1 MRLATIITPDGP
13 RAAMQVGR
21 AFMDLNHTDSKLPA
35 NMREFLALGIDG
47 LVQAQDAM
55 GRRTAAFC
63 AMEEVLLGPPVTD
76 PHKIIGIGRNYA
88 AHAAEAGVEP
98 PKEPVI
104 FAKFNTTLNGPGQP
118 VLMPKPEV
126 STQVDYE
133 AELVIVI
140 GKAGRYIPKGKAY
153 EHIAGYSCG
162 NDVSVRDWQRKEGGQ
177 WVLGKSFDGA
187 APLGP
192 TIVTRDELPNPHMSR
207 IQLRLNGQIMQDAN
221 TRDMIFKCDELVS
234 YISQACTLQPGDLIY
249 TGTPSGVGASRN
261 PPVWLKDGD
270 KTEVDIEKIGVL
282 RNTFQKA

>member
-1 MRLATIITPDGP
+1 MRLATIITPNGP

-21 AFMDLNHTDSKLPA
+21 AFMDLNHTDSKLPT
-35 NMREFLALGIDG
+35 NVREFLELGADG
-47 LVQAQDAM
+47 LARAQDAM
-55 GRRTAAFC
+55 GRRTAAFVGL
-63 AMEEVLLGPPVTD
+63 EEVVLAPPVTD
-76 PHKIIGIGRNYA
+76 PKKIIGIGRNYA

-104 FAKFNTTLNGPGQP
+104 FAKFNTTLNGHDKP
-118 VLMPKPEV
+118 VPLPQPEV

-140 GKAGRYIPKGKAY
+140 GKAGRFIKRVDAY
-153 EHIAGYSCG
+153 KHIAGYSCG

-192 TIVTRDELPNPHMSR
+192 VIVTADELANPHKLR
-207 IQLRLNGQIMQDAN
+207 IQLRLNGKTMQDAN
-221 TRDMIFKCDELVS
+221 TSEMIFKCDDLVS

-249 TGTPSGVGASRN
+249 TGTPSGVGASRT
-261 PPVWLKDGD
+261 PPLWLKDGD

-282 RNTFQKA
+282 TNTFKLV

>member
-1 MRLATIITPDGP
+1 MRLATIITTEGP

-21 AFMDLNHTDSKLPA
+21 AFMDLNHTDPNLPA
-35 NMREFLALGIDG
+35 NVRAFLELGADG
-47 LVQAQDAM
+47 IARAQDAM

-63 AMEEVLLGPPVTD
+63 DASEVLLAPPVTD
-76 PHKIIGIGRNYA
+76 PKKIIGIGRNYA

-104 FAKFNTTLNGPGQP
+104 FAKFNTTLNGHDKP
-118 VLMPKPEV
+118 VPLPPPEV

-133 AELVIVI
+133 AELVIVV
-140 GKAGRYIPKGKAY
+140 GKAGRFIKKADAY
-153 EHIAGYSCG
+153 KHIAGYSCG

-192 TIVTRDELPNPHMSR
+192 VIVTADELPNPHKLR
-207 IQLRLNGQIMQDAN
+207 IQLRLNGKTMQDAN
-221 TRDMIFKCDELVS
+221 TSEMIFKCDDLVT

-249 TGTPSGVGASRN
+249 TGTPSGVGASRT

-270 KTEVDIEKIGVL
+270 VTEIEIEEIGVL
-282 RNTFQKA
+282 KNTFKHV

>member
-13 RAAMQVGR
+13 RAAVQVGR
-21 AFMDLNHTDSKLPA
+21 AYMDLNHTDSNLPA
-35 NMREFLALGIDG
+35 NLREFLALGVDG
-47 LVQAQDAM
+47 ILRAQDAM

-63 AMEEVLLGPPVTD
+63 DAGEVLLAPPVTD
-76 PHKIIGIGRNYA
+76 PKKIIGIGRNYA

-104 FAKFNTTLNGPGQP
+104 FAKFNTTLNGHDKP
-118 VLMPKPEV
+118 VPLPPPEV

-140 GKAGRYIPKGKAY
+140 GKAGRFIKKEDAY
-153 EHIAGYSCG
+153 KHIAGFSCG

-192 TIVTRDELPNPHMSR
+192 VIVTADELPNPHKLR
-207 IQLRLNGQIMQDAN
+207 IQLRLNGKTMQDAN
-221 TRDMIFKCDELVS
+221 TSEMIFKCDQLIS

-249 TGTPSGVGASRN
+249 TGTPSGVGASRM
-261 PPVWLKDGD
+261 PPVWLKHGD
-270 KTEVDIEKIGVL
+270 VTEVEIEKIGVL
-282 RNTFQKA
+282 KNTFNQS